1 MAKGNSMKKY
11 LATTTFLLF
20 FYVLV
25 FAQERKPDFVA
36 TPEGDL
42 SLVIVAA
49 KNPEFLKKWFEA
61 SVKTGPT
68 LPRERKLNTNETM
81 TYAFIVSGL
90 SANEDR
96 NYSYSIS
103 FYVVDPTGKPIGG
116 IRDFAGGTGL
126 LPNKPVLFMADP
138 AFDLT
143 LEAHDPI
150 GKYILVAQVDDK
162 LNGKIAKSN
171 YVIEFIK

>member
-1 MAKGNSMKKY
+1 MIRY
-11 LATTTFLLF
+11 LTAATLLLIF
-20 FYVLV
+20 SVSV
-25 FAQERKPDFVA
+25 FSQERKPGFVA
-36 TPEGDL
+36 TPEGEL

-49 KNPEFLKKWFEA
+49 KNPEYLKRWFEA

-90 SANEDR
+90 SADQDR
-96 NYSYSIS
+96 NYSYSVS
-103 FYVVDPTGKPIGG
+103 FYVVDPKNKPIGG
-116 IRDFAGGTGL
+116 IRDFAGGKGL
-126 LPNKPVLFMADP
+126 LPNKPALFMADP

-150 GKYILVAQVDDK
+150 GKYWLVAKVDDK
-162 LNGKIAKSN
+162 ISGKVAKSN
-171 YVIEFIK
+171 YMIEFLK